1 MVNLKNILSIGN
13 TFYMG
18 NKEKVLKLFGL
29 KIKLKFFNP
38 SYYLEYLNLFKF
50 LHHNVKPNTAYVIEF
65 NSGHFETIL
74 GYYKYLKDL
83 GFNVE
88 ILMNKRGFA
97 GFNSKVKENIKI
109 WRFGV
114 EFLVKIFDKYFF
126 NKESYLVFNSKR
138 VYDNLVEGTD
148 LSEIIKYPKEKSIFV
163 QHHIDKVFET
173 PEDKQIILANPAK
186 DDRLENI
193 VVNPHYFGDVK
204 ITDKNDITNFIMVG
218 TLDEKRRNGNLIIS
232 ATKTLVENGFENFK
246 ITVVG
251 NGNLDNIEE
260 KYSKFIDIKGGI
272 DYKEM
277 YEEME
282 KSDFFLPLLDPDV
295 KAQDR
300 YKKAGTSGS
309 FQLIYGFLKP
319 CIIHKTFADIYNFT
333 EKDSLIYE
341 ENQQLANS
349 MQKAIEMTKEEY
361 KNYQNNLKN
370 AVENLEQTSLEN
382 FKNLL

>member
-1 MVNLKNILSIGN
+1 MV
-13 TFYMG
+13 T
-18 NKEKVLKLFGL
+18 
-29 KIKLKFFNP
+29 
-38 SYYLEYLNLFKF
+38 
-50 LHHNVKPNTAYVIEF
+50 
-65 NSGHFETIL
+65 
-74 GYYKYLKDL
+74 LKDL

-114 EFLVKIFDKYFF
+114 EFLVKIFDKYSF
-126 NKESYLVFNSKR
+126 NKENYLVFNSKR
-138 VYDNLVEGTD
+138 VYDNLEEGTD